1 MPLTAP
7 KPFIRPSNWDWSLL
21 DLEKQILERQLTTG
35 WNSPWT
41 SSAGRLFDAVAA
53 ALNICRKRTYEGQ
66 PALELEMA
74 AAELEDGYYSL
85 TLVHDNDLM
94 IVDTISLFRQV
105 VEDYFKGNT
114 GGPGGGPVPRIPGAG
129 L

>member
-1 MPLTAP
+1 MAFSYLHAAYGPDAFYRAEQLG
-7 KPFIRPSNWDWSLL
+7 
-21 DLEKQILERQLTTG
+21 LEFSELERHILPRQVTTG

-74 AAELEDGYYSL
+74 ADESEDEYYQIDFRL
-85 TLVHDNDLM
+85 DNDLF
-94 IVDTISLFRQV
+94 DS
-105 VEDYFKGNT
+105 
-114 GGPGGGPVPRIPGAG
+114 
-129 L
+129 